1 MRTELEK
8 YLGDDRFAKHTGIV
22 LLSVE
27 PDYALARMDI
37 REFHMNGVDRVHGGA
52 IVTLADYA
60 FAAASNTEGGITL
73 GINTNVSFFKS
84 PSGKYLTAE
93 ATAISGPSRVRGY
106 NVDVKDEDGTLIAR
120 MSALGYSKKR
130 HAE

>member
-1 MRTELEK
+1 MRAELEK
-8 YLGDDRFAKHTGIV
+8 HLGDDRFAKHTGI
-22 LLSVE
+22 LLLKVE
-27 PDYALARMDI
+27 PDYALARMDVQD
-37 REFHMNGVDRVHGGA
+37 FHMNGVNRVHGGA

-60 FAAASNTEGGITL
+60 FAASNTEGGITL

-84 PSGKYLTAE
+84 PAGKYLTAE
-93 ATAISGPSRVRGY
+93 ATAVSGPSKVRGY

-130 HAE
+130 HD

>member
-8 YLGDDRFAKHTGIV
+8 NLGDDRFAKHTGIM

-37 REFHMNGVDRVHGGA
+37 QEFHMNGVDRVHGGA

-93 ATAISGPSRVRGY
+93 AAAVSGPSRVRGY
-106 NVDVKDEDGTLIAR
+106 NVDVKDEDGSLVAR
-120 MSALGYSKKR
+120 MSALGYAKKR
-130 HAE
+130 QAQ